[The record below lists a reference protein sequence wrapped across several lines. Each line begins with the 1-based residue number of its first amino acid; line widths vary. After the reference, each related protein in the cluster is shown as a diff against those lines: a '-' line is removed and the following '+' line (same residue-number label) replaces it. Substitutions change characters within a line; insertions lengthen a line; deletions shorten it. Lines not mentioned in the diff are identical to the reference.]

1 MSSPVDLSVSV
12 GSTTLRNPILGAS
25 GTVAFGKEILS
36 LGAGRFGGIVLKT
49 VTPDAREGHPPPRV
63 AETPAGMINA
73 IGLENPG
80 LDALCRERLP
90 LLSGTDCAVIVSIY
104 AEEADGLCA
113 MASRLAGEALV
124 TAVEVNLSCPNLKR
138 GITASHDPGLTHEFI
153 SAARIEGGKPLWAKV
168 SPDCPDI
175 VAVARAAADAGAE
188 AVVVANTYTS
198 TAVDWRGRRPLI
210 GFGTGGLS
218 GPAVKP
224 LSLYRVA
231 LVAGRTD
238 IPVVASGGAF
248 SAEDV
253 LQFLSVG
260 ASAVQVGTV
269 NLVDPAGVSRIP
281 DEMAEL
287 LVKENIASVE
297 ALIGRVDIFRGSENQ

>member
-1 MSSPVDLSVSV
+1 M
-12 GSTTLRNPILGAS
+12 
-25 GTVAFGKEILS
+25 
-36 LGAGRFGGIVLKT
+36 GAGRLGGIVLKT

-90 LLSGTDCAVIVSIY
+90 VLSGSGGAVVVSIY
-104 AEEADGLCA
+104 AEETDDLRN
-113 MASRLAGEALV
+113 MASRLADEALV
-124 TAVEVNLSCPNLKR
+124 AAVEVNLSCPNLKH
-138 GITASHDPGLTHEFI
+138 GTTASHDPDLTRKFV
-153 SAARIEGGKPLWAKV
+153 SAARLDGGKPLWAKV

-198 TAVDWRGRRPLI
+198 TAVDWRGRRSLI

-224 LSLYRVA
+224 LALYRVA
-231 LVAGRTD
+231 LVADRTD

-260 ASAVQVGTV
+260 ASAVQVGTA
-269 NLVDPAGVSRIP
+269 NLVDPAGVCEIP
-281 DEMAEL
+281 DEIAEL
-287 LVKENIASVE
+287 LAREEIASVE
-297 ALIGRVDIFRGSENQ
+297 ALIGRTDIFEK

>member
-1 MSSPVDLSVSV
+1 MQYRRLCILAVL
-12 GSTTLRNPILGAS
+12 GTL
-25 GTVAFGKEILS
+25 
-36 LGAGRFGGIVLKT
+36 
-49 VTPDAREGHPPPRV
+49 
-63 AETPAGMINA
+63 
-73 IGLENPG
+73 
-80 LDALCRERLP
+80 
-90 LLSGTDCAVIVSIY
+90 
-104 AEEADGLCA
+104 
-113 MASRLAGEALV
+113 
-124 TAVEVNLSCPNLKR
+124 
-138 GITASHDPGLTHEFI
+138 
-153 SAARIEGGKPLWAKV
+153 AACGWA
-168 SPDCPDI
+168 P
-175 VAVARAAADAGAE
+175 ADAGAE

-198 TAVDWRGRRPLI
+198 TAVDWRGRRPQI

-297 ALIGRVDIFRGSENQ
+297 ALIGCVDIFRGSENQ

>member
-1 MSSPVDLSVSV
+1 M
-12 GSTTLRNPILGAS
+12 
-25 GTVAFGKEILS
+25 
-36 LGAGRFGGIVLKT
+36 GAGRLGGIVLKT

-63 AETPAGMINA
+63 AETPSGIINA

-80 LDALCRERLP
+80 IDALCRERLP
-90 LLSGTDCAVIVSIY
+90 LLSGTDCAVVVSIY
-104 AEEADGLCA
+104 AEEADDLRS
-113 MASRLAGEALV
+113 MASRLADEAPV
-124 TAVEVNLSCPNLKR
+124 AAVEVNLSCPNLKH
-138 GITASHDPGLTHEFI
+138 GITVSHDPDLTRKFV
-153 SAARIEGGKPLWAKV
+153 SAASLDGGRPLWVKV

-175 VAVARAAADAGAE
+175 VVTARAAADAGAE

-198 TAVDWRGRRPLI
+198 TAVDWRDRRPLI

-224 LSLYRVA
+224 LTLYRVA

-260 ASAVQVGTV
+260 ASAVQIGTA
-269 NLVDPAGVSRIP
+269 NLVDPAGVCRIP
-281 DEMAEL
+281 DEMAQL
-287 LVKENIASVE
+287 LSQENVASVR
-297 ALIGRVDIFRGSENQ
+297 ALIGSTDIFRSL